1 MSMHLPTLR
10 QLQFLC
16 ALADEK
22 SFSRAADVCN
32 VTQPTLSSA
41 IKEVEGLLGVQ
52 LVEREARGASLTQA
66 GRAAVERA
74 RGILSDA
81 ADLVA
86 AVHQAGAPL
95 TGPFHLGAIP
105 TIAPYLLPCTL
116 SALRSEHPDLKL
128 YLREDQTDRLID
140 GLRNR
145 TLDAAL
151 IALPWDASGIETE
164 VLGDDEFLYVGP
176 KDHRLSTLQPLT
188 PEDLNGEDVLLLE
201 DGHCLRDH
209 AVSVCSL
216 TGVGKT
222 SDIAATSLATLVQM
236 VAGGLGVSLLPGIA
250 SEAGMTAGT
259 DLAVRRFDPPVIGRQ
274 IGIAWR
280 SGSPREKE
288 VRLIGECVRAKLAG
302 KALQVAG

>member
-1 MSMHLPTLR
+1 MHLPTLR

-41 IKEVEGLLGVQ
+41 IKEVEAILGVQ
-52 LVEREARGASLTQA
+52 LVEREARGASLTRA
-66 GRAAVERA
+66 GEAAVERA
-74 RGILSDA
+74 RAILSSA

-86 AVHQAGAPL
+86 AAHQAGAPL
-95 TGPFHLGAIP
+95 TGHFHLGAIP
-105 TIAPYLLPCTL
+105 TLAPYLLPRTL
-116 SALRSEHPDLKL
+116 ASLRASHPDLKL

-151 IALPWDASGIETE
+151 IALPWSASGIETDI
-164 VLGDDEFLYVGP
+164 LGDDEFLFVGP
-176 KDHRLSTLQPLT
+176 KDHKLSCAKKLQPD
-188 PEDLNGEDVLLLE
+188 DLNGEDVLLLE
-201 DGHCLRDH
+201 DGHCLREH

-216 TGVGKT
+216 SSNGMNSDVG
-222 SDIAATSLATLVQM
+222 ATSLATLVQM
-236 VAGGLGVSLLPGIA
+236 VAGGLGVSLLPRIA
-250 SEAGMTAGT
+250 ADAGVTAGT
-259 DLAVRRFDPPVIGRQ
+259 DVTLRTFDTPVIGRQ

-280 SGSPREKE
+280 AGSPREQE
-288 VRLIGECVRAKLAG
+288 ARLIGECVRETLSERVG
-302 KALQVAG
+302 

>member
-1 MSMHLPTLR
+1 MHLPTLR

-41 IKEVEGLLGVQ
+41 IKEVEAILGVQ
-52 LVEREARGASLTQA
+52 LVEREARGASLTRA
-66 GRAAVERA
+66 GEETVERA
-74 RGILSDA
+74 RAILSSA
-81 ADLVA
+81 ADLVSA
-86 AVHQAGAPL
+86 AHQAGAPL

-105 TIAPYLLPCTL
+105 TLAPYLLPRTL
-116 SALRSEHPDLKL
+116 SALRSGHPELKL
-128 YLREDQTDRLID
+128 YLREDQTDRLIE

-151 IALPWDASGIETE
+151 IALPWASSGIETE
-164 VLGDDEFLYVGP
+164 TLGDDEFLFIAP
-176 KDHRLSTLQPLT
+176 KGHKLSRSKKLS

-209 AVSVCSL
+209 A
-216 TGVGKT
+216 
-222 SDIAATSLATLVQM
+222 IAACALSPSASPSNISATSLATLVQM
-236 VAGGLGVSLLPGIA
+236 VAGGLGISLVPKIA
-250 SEAGMTAGT
+250 AEAGLGAGA
-259 DLAVRRFDPPVIGRQ
+259 DLNVRQFDQPLIGRQ

-280 SGSPREKE
+280 AGSPREAE
-288 VRLIGECVRAKLAG
+288 ARMIGKSVKKTLAARA
-302 KALQVAG
+302 